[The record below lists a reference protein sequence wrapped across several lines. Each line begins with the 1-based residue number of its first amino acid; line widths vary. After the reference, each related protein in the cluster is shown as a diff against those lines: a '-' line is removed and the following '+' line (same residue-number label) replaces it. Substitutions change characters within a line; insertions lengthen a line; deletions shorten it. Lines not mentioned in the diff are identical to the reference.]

1 MGKEQFSYQITKISK
16 LFVHWH
22 GRQSKR
28 EIVLKGPRAEKL
40 IRELPAMVLDSNV
53 ATSVRSVR
61 VIYKGKLNLSA
72 DSVSTPAVR
81 FLPYAELLTG
91 RVAKPAGV
99 LKCWQAEAKPERAHC
114 WLP

>member
-1 MGKEQFSYQITKISK
+1 MGKEQFSYQITKNSK

-61 VIYKGKLNLSA
+61 VIY
-72 DSVSTPAVR
+72 
-81 FLPYAELLTG
+81 
-91 RVAKPAGV
+91 
-99 LKCWQAEAKPERAHC
+99 
-114 WLP
+114 